1 MKKLLF
7 ITFFLVISL
16 GVILHV
22 PQILSPSQVQ
32 ASVINPFENDPNM
45 QSPITSVGDQN
56 SGVIGLIVVVI
67 KWMYTLFFIVAVA
80 MILLAAYNFVRGGS
94 NEKLVETAKKQLK
107 WAVVASVVALVATG
121 ISMVVQDFLV
131 TGGQS
136 STPPPASPPA
146 STLPP
151 LPTT

>member
-1 MKKLLF
+1 MKKFLF
-7 ITFFLVISL
+7 ISFFLVVSL
-16 GVILHV
+16 AVVLQV
-22 PQILSPSQVQ
+22 PHILSSEYVQ

-45 QSPITSVGDQN
+45 QSPITTVGDQN
-56 SGVIGLIVVVI
+56 SGVIGLIVIVI

-107 WAVVASVVALVATG
+107 WAVVAIAVALVATG

-131 TGGQS
+131 TGGES
-136 STPPPASPPA
+136 SQPQNP
-146 STLPP
+146 TLPP
-151 LPTT
+151 LITT

>member
-1 MKKLLF
+1 MKKFLF
-7 ITFFLVISL
+7 ISFFLVVSL
-16 GVILHV
+16 AIVLQV
-22 PQILSPSQVQ
+22 PHILSSEYAQ

-45 QSPITSVGDQN
+45 QSPITTVGDQN

-67 KWMYTLFFIVAVA
+67 RWMYTLFFIVAVA

-107 WAVVASVVALVATG
+107 WAVVAIAVALVATG

-131 TGGQS
+131 TGGES
-136 STPPPASPPA
+136 SQPQNP
-146 STLPP
+146 TLPP
-151 LPTT
+151 VITT

>member
-7 ITFFLVISL
+7 ISFFLVISL
-16 GVILHV
+16 GVVLHV
-22 PQILSPSQVQ
+22 PQLLSPGYAQ

-45 QSPITSVGDQN
+45 KSPITTVGDQG
-56 SGVIGLIVVVI
+56 SGVIGLIVVII

-80 MILLAAYNFVRGGS
+80 MILLAAYNFVQGGS

-107 WAVVASVVALVATG
+107 WAVVAIAVALVATG

-136 STPPPASPPA
+136 SAPASTPTPTP
-146 STLPP
+146 TLPP